1 MQISILISPS
11 ARGYVP
17 FRRLVALYRPK
28 KGKIMADIFDIFKK
42 LEKNREAA
50 AQAPITHLVV
60 GLGNPGDK
68 YKITRHNM
76 GFMFMDH
83 LCEKYGVTV
92 NRSKFSALVGDVN
105 IAGKRVLLMKPQ
117 TFMNASGEAVQ
128 AAADFYKIPL
138 ENIIVICD
146 DINLSVGGMR
156 VRAKGSDGGQRGVR
170 DIIRIMGANTF
181 PRIRIGVGAKPNP
194 DYDLADWVVSNFTA
208 DELKTVKSL
217 FPIAADGL
225 EQLLLGDVD
234 KAMQICNRK

>member
-1 MQISILISPS
+1 
-11 ARGYVP
+11 
-17 FRRLVALYRPK
+17 
-28 KGKIMADIFDIFKK
+28 MADIFDIFKK
-42 LEKNREAA
+42 LEKNRQATA
-50 AQAPITHLVV
+50 TAPITHLVV

-76 GFMFMDH
+76 GFMYMDH

-92 NRSKFSALVGDVN
+92 NRSKFSALVGEAN
-105 IAGKRVLLMKPQ
+105 IAGKRALLMKPQ

-170 DIIRIMGANTF
+170 DIIRIMGADTF

-194 DYDLADWVVSNFTA
+194 DYDLADWVLSNFTA
-208 DELKTVKSL
+208 DELKVVRSL

>member
-1 MQISILISPS
+1 
-11 ARGYVP
+11 
-17 FRRLVALYRPK
+17 
-28 KGKIMADIFDIFKK
+28 MADIFDIFKK
-42 LEKNREAA
+42 LEKNREAVSTV
-50 AQAPITHLVV
+50 PITHLVV

-83 LCEKYGVTV
+83 LCEKYGVSI
-92 NRSKFSALVGDVN
+92 NRSKFSALVGEAN

-128 AAADFYKIPL
+128 AAADFYKIQL
-138 ENIIVICD
+138 ENIIVISD

-156 VRAKGSDGGQRGVR
+156 VRAKGSDGGQRGIR
-170 DIIRIMGANTF
+170 DIIRIMGADTF

-194 DYDLADWVVSNFTA
+194 NYDLADWVLSNFTS
-208 DELKTVKSL
+208 DELKVVTSL

>member
-1 MQISILISPS
+1 
-11 ARGYVP
+11 
-17 FRRLVALYRPK
+17 
-28 KGKIMADIFDIFKK
+28 MADIFDIFKK
-42 LEKNREAA
+42 LEKNREAVST
-50 AQAPITHLVV
+50 APITHLVV

-92 NRSKFSALVGDVN
+92 NRSKFSALVGEAN

-117 TFMNASGEAVQ
+117 TYMNASGEAVQ

-138 ENIIVICD
+138 ENIIVISD

-156 VRAKGSDGGQRGVR
+156 VRAKGSDGGQRGIR
-170 DIIRIMGANTF
+170 DIIRIMGADTF

-194 DYDLADWVVSNFTA
+194 NYDLADWVLSNFTP
-208 DELKTVKSL
+208 DELTTVKSL
-217 FPIAADGL
+217 FPIASDGL
-225 EQLLLGDVD
+225 EQLLCGDVD

>member
-1 MQISILISPS
+1 
-11 ARGYVP
+11 
-17 FRRLVALYRPK
+17 
-28 KGKIMADIFDIFKK
+28 MADIFDIFKR

-50 AQAPITHLVV
+50 QTAPITHLVV

-83 LCEKYGVTV
+83 LCEKYGVSI
-92 NRSKFSALVGDVN
+92 NRSKFSALVGEAN

-117 TFMNASGEAVQ
+117 TYMNASGEAVQ

-138 ENIIVICD
+138 QNIIVISD
-146 DINLSVGGMR
+146 DTNLSVGGMR
-156 VRAKGSDGGQRGVR
+156 VRAKGSDGGQRGLR
-170 DIIRIMGANTF
+170 DIIRIMGADTF
-181 PRIRIGVGAKPNP
+181 PRIRMGVGAKPNP
-194 DYDLADWVVSNFTA
+194 NYDLADWVLSNFTS
-208 DELKTVKSL
+208 DELTTVRSL